1 MSRGPVFHITVFSAS
16 APQPLP
22 VNHMQAEG
30 RVSGDRKQ
38 DKPTTM
44 FSVLR
49 KECKEWR
56 LCLQDRSIR
65 CIFLHPINPESQK
78 HLRFAFHN
86 WKSCMMYDHCM
97 M

>member
-1 MSRGPVFHITVFSAS
+1 MSRGPVFHIKIFSAS
-16 APQPLP
+16 APSPLP

-49 KECKEWR
+49 KECRVET
-56 LCLQDRSIR
+56 LPSRSIYKMH
-65 CIFLHPINPESQK
+65 IFTSYQFRKSEAPTLHFSQLEK
-78 HLRFAFHN
+78 L
-86 WKSCMMYDHCM
+86 CDV
-97 M
+97 